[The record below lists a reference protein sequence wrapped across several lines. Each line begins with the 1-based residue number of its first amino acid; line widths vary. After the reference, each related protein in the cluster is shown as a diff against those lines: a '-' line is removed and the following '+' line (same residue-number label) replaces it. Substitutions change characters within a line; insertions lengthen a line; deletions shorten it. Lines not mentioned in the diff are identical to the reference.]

1 MKNNYILIIKRRETA
16 MKTRCVPTQKLLDEL
31 EECQKELCLSEAQL
45 AEKIGITW
53 LAFHFLKT
61 GRTANPNS
69 KTLKKIKAFLRKASG
84 EGTSIELENGPGLVK
99 QARKIC
105 SICTSYPKV
114 KEELLDEMNNIIRE
128 TIQEYSLG

>member
-1 MKNNYILIIKRRETA
+1 MKKRYT
-16 MKTRCVPTQKLLDEL
+16 PTQELLDEL
-31 EECQKELCLSEAQL
+31 DECQKELCLSEAQL

-69 KTLKKIKAFLRKASG
+69 KTQKKIKAFLRKVNG
-84 EGTSIELENGPGLVK
+84 EGSAIQLENGPGLVR

-105 SICTSYPKV
+105 SICTRYPKV
-114 KEELLDEMNNIIRE
+114 KEVLLDEMNNIIRE

>member
-1 MKNNYILIIKRRETA
+1 MKKRYT
-16 MKTRCVPTQKLLDEL
+16 PTQKLLDEL
-31 EECQKELCLSEAQL
+31 DECQKELCLSETEL
-45 AEKIGITW
+45 ADKIGITW

-69 KTLKKIKAFLRKASG
+69 KTQKKIKAFIRKVNG
-84 EGTSIELENGPGLVK
+84 EKTTIQLENGPGLIK

-114 KEELLDEMNNIIRE
+114 KEELLDEMNSIIRE

>member
-1 MKNNYILIIKRRETA
+1 MKKRCT
-16 MKTRCVPTQKLLDEL
+16 PTQELLDEL
-31 EECQKELCLSEAQL
+31 DECQKELCLSEAQL

-69 KTLKKIKAFLRKASG
+69 KTQKKIKAFLRKFNG
-84 EGTSIELENGPGLVK
+84 EGTAIELENGPGLVR
-99 QARKIC
+99 QAKKLC
-105 SICTSYPKV
+105 YICTGYPRV
-114 KEELLDEMNNIIRE
+114 KEELLDEMNSIIRE